1 MKKSDIE
8 VIIETQSD
16 IKSIGGYPYFRN
28 IKEISNEIYELHLRD
43 KIEMLERLV
52 EYPTK
57 PGYKRSD
64 VIDEIKKLKSI
75 LESN

>member
-1 MKKSDIE
+1 MEKSDIE
-8 VIIETQSD
+8 AIIEKKSD

-28 IKEISNEIYELHLRD
+28 IKEVSEDIYVLHIKD

-64 VIDEIKKLKSI
+64 VIDEIKKLK
-75 LESN
+75 LELGI